1 MSKTPAETDLVE
13 TDITPTETLIFG
25 GPLTQ
30 VLPAIEVHQIGRLV
44 SIINKDTMIETP
56 ELLEEHQHLKL
67 AMNDISEPRD
77 GLVLPSETHVERLI
91 DFVDAWDMKQHM
103 LVHCWAGVSRS
114 TAGVFISLCR
124 LNEGV
129 DEIAIAEA
137 LRKASPTATP
147 NIKLVGL
154 ADDLMGRQGRMV
166 DAVTMIGQ
174 GEMAFEGAVFS
185 LPVCFQG

>member
-1 MSKTPAETDLVE
+1 MAQGTVE
-13 TDITPTETLIFG
+13 TDKAPSQTLIFG
-25 GPLTQ
+25 GPLNQ
-30 VLPAIEVHQIGRLV
+30 VLPAIDAHQIGRLV
-44 SIINKDTMIETP
+44 SIINQDTMIETP
-56 ELLEEHQHLKL
+56 EVLEDHQHLKL

-91 DFVDAWDMKQHM
+91 DFVDAWDMEQHM

-129 DEIAIAEA
+129 DEVMIAEA
-137 LRKASPTATP
+137 VRKASPTATP

-166 DAVTMIGQ
+166 DAVTLIGQ

-185 LPVCFQG
+185 LPVLFQG

>member
-1 MSKTPAETDLVE
+1 MSHEPVDTAEHQ
-13 TDITPTETLIFG
+13 TETQIFG

-30 VLPAIEVHQIGRLV
+30 VLPAIETHKIGRLV

-56 ELLEEHQHLKL
+56 QALDNDQHLKL

-77 GLVLPSETHVERLI
+77 GLVLPSEAHVERLI
-91 DFVDAWDMKQHM
+91 DFVDEWDMKHHM

-124 LNEGV
+124 LNEET
-129 DEIAIAEA
+129 DEITIAEA

-185 LPVCFQG
+185 MPVRF

>member
-1 MSKTPAETDLVE
+1 MSHAPVDTADRQKKTY
-13 TDITPTETLIFG
+13 IFG

-30 VLPAIEVHQIGRLV
+30 VLPAIETHNIGRLV

-56 ELLEEHQHLKL
+56 DVLEDHQHLKL

-91 DFVDAWDMKQHM
+91 NFIDEWDLTQHM

-124 LNEGV
+124 LNEDV
-129 DEIAIAEA
+129 KEITIAEA

-166 DAVTMIGQ
+166 DAVTLIGQ

-185 LPVCFQG
+185 LPVRF

>member
-1 MSKTPAETDLVE
+1 MSHEPVDTAEHQSE
-13 TDITPTETLIFG
+13 TRIFG

-30 VLPAIEVHQIGRLV
+30 VLPAIETHKIGRLV

-56 ELLEEHQHLKL
+56 EVLDNDQHLKL

-77 GLVLPSETHVERLI
+77 GLVLPSERHVERLI
-91 DFVDAWDMKQHM
+91 NFIDEWDMKHHM

-124 LNEGV
+124 LNESL
-129 DEIAIAEA
+129 DEITIAEA
-137 LRKASPTATP
+137 LREASPTATP

-166 DAVTMIGQ
+166 DAVTLIGQ

-185 LPVCFQG
+185 MPVRF